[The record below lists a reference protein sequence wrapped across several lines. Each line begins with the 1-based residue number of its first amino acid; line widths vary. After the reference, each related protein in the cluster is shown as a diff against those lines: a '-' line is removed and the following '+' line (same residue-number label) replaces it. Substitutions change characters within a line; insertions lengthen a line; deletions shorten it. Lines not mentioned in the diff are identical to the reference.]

1 MGISKITRN
10 CQVTI
15 PKDVRIQLGVKE
27 GDEVIFT
34 VSDNKATIT
43 KSTRDIIK
51 ETAGIWKDIKDTGV
65 EYENRIRKGWS
76 KRLAREYA
84 TR

>member
-10 CQVTI
+10 CQITI
-15 PKDVRIQLGVKE
+15 PKDIRKQLNVRE

-34 VSDNKATIT
+34 VSDNKAMIT

-51 ETAGIWKDIKDTGV
+51 ETAGIWKDMKETGI

>member
-1 MGISKITRN
+1 MGISRITRN

-15 PKDVRIQLGVKE
+15 PKDVRTQLGVKE
-27 GDEVIFT
+27 GDEIIFT
-34 VSDNKATIT
+34 VTDNKATIT

-51 ETAGIWKDIKDTGV
+51 ETAGIWKDMKETGV
-65 EYENRIRKGWS
+65 EYENRMRKGWS
-76 KRLAREYA
+76 RRLEREHA

>member
-1 MGISKITRN
+1 MGISKVTRN
-10 CQVTI
+10 CQITI
-15 PKDVRIQLGVKE
+15 PKDVRMQLNVKE

-34 VSDNKATIT
+34 VIDKKVLLN
-43 KSTRDIIK
+43 KSTKDIIG
-51 ETAGIWKDIKDTGV
+51 ETAGIWKSMKETGV
-65 EYENRIRKGWS
+65 EYENRMRKGWS